1 MMMLQKNPHWTNFN
15 ITVGL
20 KFRRKLKKRMC
31 VLNIILVLSSND
43 TPLLFQ
49 PTFANFQIVSF
60 VNQYI

>member
-1 MMMLQKNPHWTNFN
+1 
-15 ITVGL
+15 
-20 KFRRKLKKRMC
+20 MC